1 MLSIES
7 WSLDAVGKGVSED
20 GEEKRSQSLAVGG
33 PGKKRWK
40 RGAASNGEPPVK

>member
-33 PGKKRWK
+33 PARRGGKEEQLAM
-40 RGAASNGEPPVK
+40 GSHL